1 MKINKNFQKVWVLLK
16 YWKSER
22 LCLEK
27 LSFPN
32 QYLTIKKGKT
42 IMVTEEKEE
51 KKKEEISMMNMLKAG
66 VHFGHKKSKRHPKM
80 EQYIYTMRNG
90 INILDL
96 SKTMVKLNEAIAYA
110 KEISSKGGT
119 ILFVGTKKQSKKII
133 KDAAKKCEMPYVTER
148 WLGGTFTNFLKIS
161 ASINRLEKM
170 IEQKES
176 GELEKKYNKKERLEI
191 DREIKRLEKKFGGI
205 MKMKKLPDAVFVIDI
220 KEDLTTISESKS
232 KNIPIIALVDTN
244 VDPSPID
251 YPIPSND
258 DAVRAIELMANAIA
272 DAIIEGGNK

>member
-1 MKINKNFQKVWVLLK
+1 MVA
-16 YWKSER
+16 E
-22 LCLEK
+22 
-27 LSFPN
+27 
-32 QYLTIKKGKT
+32 IK
-42 IMVTEEKEE
+42 TEAKED

-96 SKTMVKLNEAIAYA
+96 SKTMVKLNEAVAYA
-110 KEISSKGGT
+110 KEISSKDGT

-133 KDAAKKCEMPYVTER
+133 KEAAEKCAMPYVTER
-148 WLGGTFTNFLKIS
+148 WLGGTFTNFSKIV

-176 GELEKKYNKKERLEI
+176 GEFEKKYNKKERLEL

-205 MKMKKLPDAVFVIDI
+205 RNVKKLPEAVFVVDI
-220 KEDLTTISESKS
+220 KEDSTTVNESKS
-232 KNIPIIALVDTN
+232 KNVPIIALVDTN

-258 DAVRAIELMANAIA
+258 DAVRAIELMTNAIA
-272 DAIIEGGNK
+272 DAIIEGKNG

>member
-1 MKINKNFQKVWVLLK
+1 MA
-16 YWKSER
+16 
-22 LCLEK
+22 
-27 LSFPN
+27 
-32 QYLTIKKGKT
+32 T
-42 IMVTEEKEE
+42 E
-51 KKKEEISMMNMLKAG
+51 KKEKISMMSMLKAG

-96 SKTMVKLNEAIAYA
+96 SKTIVKLNEAIVCA
-110 KEISSKGGT
+110 KEISSKGGI

-133 KDAAKKCEMPYVTER
+133 KDAAKKCAMPYVTER
-148 WLGGTFTNFLKIS
+148 WLGGTFTNFSKIA
-161 ASINRLEKM
+161 ASISRLEKM
-170 IEQKES
+170 IEQREN
-176 GELEKKYNKKERLEI
+176 GEFEKKYNKKERLEL

-205 MKMKKLPDAVFVIDI
+205 MSVKKLPDAVFVVDI
-220 KEDLTTISESKS
+220 KEDLTTVNESIS

-244 VDPSPID
+244 VDPSAID

-272 DAIIEGGNK
+272 DAVIEEKNKTL